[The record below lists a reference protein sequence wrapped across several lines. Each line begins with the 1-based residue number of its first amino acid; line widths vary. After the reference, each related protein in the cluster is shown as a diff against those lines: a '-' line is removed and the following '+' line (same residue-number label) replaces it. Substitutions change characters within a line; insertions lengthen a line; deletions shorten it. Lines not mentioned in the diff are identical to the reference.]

1 MAKKANNHGG
11 RRVGAGRKSK
21 SALEKLE
28 KNNPGHRPI
37 KIIQQPEDGSAELE
51 GIEMP
56 DVQEFLSAQ
65 QRDGRNLLAG
75 EIYKRV
81 MAWLKSLKVDMIV
94 GSELVQQYAMSCA
107 RWKQMQEGITKYGF
121 LGKHPTSG
129 NPIQSPYVAME
140 NTFLKEAQSSWQN
153 IYQIVKENCAVDF
166 TATDPSNDVMEML
179 LRKRE
184 MERKNRGK

>member
-1 MAKKANNHGG
+1 MAIKSNNHGG

-37 KIIQQPEDGSAELE
+37 KIIKQGEEPAEFIGVEMPPVQEYLSAE
-51 GIEMP
+51 
-56 DVQEFLSAQ
+56 
-65 QRDGRNLLAG
+65 QRDGTNLIAG

-81 MAWLKSLKVDMIV
+81 MFWLMSLKVDKIV
-94 GSELVQQYAMSCA
+94 GSELVEQYAMSCA
-107 RWKQMQEGITKYGF
+107 RWRQMQEGITKYGF

-140 NTFLKEAQSSWQN
+140 NVFLKEAQATWQS
-153 IYQIVKENCAVDF
+153 IYQIVKENCSTDF

-179 LRKRE
+179 LRNRE
-184 MERKNRGK
+184 KQRREKLLK